1 MLVTQYSKYKGNTMK
16 RFKDKTVIITGAGS
30 GIGRATAIRFAKE
43 GAEVVLVG
51 RNQDALMET
60 AELLPQDNSW
70 IHDDNFMTITCD
82 ISNYEQVTKMMQ
94 AVMERF
100 EHIDILVNNAGM
112 AIQGTVSDL
121 SIEDWQT
128 SINVNLNGTFYVS
141 QAALPYLIQSKG
153 NIVNV
158 SSVSGHGGDWK
169 MPAYNAAKAGVTNL
183 THTMALDHGNEG
195 VRVNAVS
202 PSVTKTKMT
211 TKIQNDDAKTQK
223 FLARCPLGRIA
234 TPEDVAA
241 AITFLAS
248 DDASM
253 ITGVDLP
260 VDGGVSASSGQ
271 PQF

>member
-1 MLVTQYSKYKGNTMK
+1 MK
-16 RFKDKTVIITGAGS
+16 RFKNKTVIITGAGS
-30 GIGRATAIRFAKE
+30 GIGRATAIRFAQE

-51 RNQDALMET
+51 RNQEKLMET
-60 AELLPQDNSW
+60 AQLLPQDHSW
-70 IHDDNFMTITCD
+70 IHDDNYLTITCD
-82 ISNYEQVTKMMQ
+82 ISSYEQVTKMMH
-94 AVMERF
+94 AVMARF
-100 EHIDILVNNAGM
+100 EHIDILVNNAGK
-112 AIQGTVSDL
+112 AIQGKVTEL
-121 SIEDWQT
+121 SIDDWQQ

-141 QAALPYLIQSKG
+141 QAALPYLIESKG

-158 SSVSGHGGDWK
+158 SSISGAGGDWK

-183 THTMALDHGNEG
+183 TRTMAMDYGNDG

-202 PSVTKTKMT
+202 PSVTKTSMT
-211 TKIQNDDAKTQK
+211 TNIQDNDEKTQK
-223 FLARCPLGRIA
+223 YLDRCPLGRIA

>member
-1 MLVTQYSKYKGNTMK
+1 MMK
-16 RFKDKTVIITGAGS
+16 RFKGKTVVITGAGS
-30 GIGRATAIRFAKE
+30 GIGQATAVRFARE
-43 GAEVVLVG
+43 GADVVLVG
-51 RNQDALMET
+51 RNQDKLIQT

-82 ISNYEQVTKMMQ
+82 ITNIEQVKKMMA
-94 AVMERF
+94 AVISRF
-100 EHIDILVNNAGM
+100 DHIDVLVNNAGK
-112 AIQGTVSDL
+112 AVQGKVTELTTDAWQQ
-121 SIEDWQT
+121 SID
-128 SINVNLNGTFYVS
+128 VNLTGTFYVS
-141 QAALPYLIQSKG
+141 QAAMPHLINTKG

-158 SSVSGHGGDWK
+158 SSLSGMGGDWR

-183 THTMALDHGNEG
+183 TRTMAMDHGAEG

-202 PSVTKTKMT
+202 PSVTRTSMT
-211 TKIQNDDAKTQK
+211 TNIQENADKTEK

-248 DDASM
+248 DDAAM

-260 VDGGVSASSGQ
+260 VDGGVSASNGQ